1 MRALVSERRGCK
13 ANRYVLVSTGD
24 LQPRDA
30 EWKDIALRRQDGRV
44 EEQLSGCSTSRSSA
58 DRCAGPFNEFS
69 GLQFLGKVRVC
80 FLQTCQ
86 LNLRSYQKARRCDQL
101 DLPTSMHMRTTMLQI
116 NHSNH
121 VPARQ
126 QWHGKKSFVAILWQ
140 FVEQP
145 EAWIPGCI
153 LSYGNRLRV
162 FGHLSCDSLPHAQF
176 QAIYDFRVRSFRCRS
191 TSSSPS
197 SM

>member
-44 EEQLSGCSTSRSSA
+44 EEQLAGCSTSRSSA
-58 DRCAGPFNEFS
+58 YRCSAYRCSGPFNEFS

-86 LNLRSYQKARRCDQL
+86 LNLRSYQKTRSCDQP
-101 DLPTSMHMRTTMLQI
+101 DLPTSMHMRTAMLQI

-121 VPARQ
+121 VSARQ
-126 QWHGKKSFVAILWQ
+126 QW
-140 FVEQP
+140 
-145 EAWIPGCI
+145 
-153 LSYGNRLRV
+153 
-162 FGHLSCDSLPHAQF
+162 
-176 QAIYDFRVRSFRCRS
+176 
-191 TSSSPS
+191 
-197 SM
+197 